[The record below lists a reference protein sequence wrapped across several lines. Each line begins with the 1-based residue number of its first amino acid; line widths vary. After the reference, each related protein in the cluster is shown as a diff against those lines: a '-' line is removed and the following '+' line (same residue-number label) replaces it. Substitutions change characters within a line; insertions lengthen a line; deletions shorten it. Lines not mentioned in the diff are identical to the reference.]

1 MWENEF
7 FKTRWKKVLRI
18 CLSVGLLTLIIL
30 VIVGKAPH
38 RGAFVISPKPWNAG
52 AIKGRFVQLQVL
64 EIDRTKSAIV
74 FYYDLENN
82 TSTDY
87 PLQDGPNLTF
97 MRRWKQDGSLA
108 ADPDIKLSEA
118 AVLRAGTQTRAT
130 LELVRPFTWPAR
142 MDAEATI
149 EFRQFVVSAIGNL
162 DGFVLFD
169 VATHYRIEFPGTWQ
183 IPQSISTSPNPR

>member
-1 MWENEF
+1 MWKNEF
-7 FKTRWKKVLRI
+7 SKIRWKKVLKI
-18 CLSVGLLTLIIL
+18 CLSAGVLTLIIL
-30 VIVGKAPH
+30 VIFGRGPH
-38 RGAFVISPKPWNAG
+38 HGAIAVSPKPWNAG
-52 AIKGRFVQLQVL
+52 AIKGRFVQLQVR

-87 PLQDGPNLTF
+87 RLEDGPNLAF
-97 MRRWKQDGSLA
+97 MRRWKPDGSLA
-108 ADPDIKLSEA
+108 AEPNIKLSEA
-118 AVLRAGTQTRAT
+118 AVLRAGTQTRTT

-142 MDAEATI
+142 MDAEATT
-149 EFRQFVVSAIGNL
+149 EFRQFVVSAIENL

-169 VATHYRIEFPGTWQ
+169 LAAHYRIEFPGTWQ